1 MMSEN
6 ELFEVS
12 DLFMANKETEERTVV
27 NQGGTSSGKTYSIM
41 QLLFEMA
48 MNEPDLVV
56 TIVGQDIP
64 NLKKG
69 AYRDA
74 KTILNQSPILQV
86 WFPYIN
92 ESERVIRCINGSVL
106 EFTSFKDE
114 QDAKSGKRDVLF
126 INECDGIAYGIY
138 WQLDMRT
145 RRKVFLDYNPSA
157 RFWVHDN
164 VIGRKNVKLIISD
177 HRCNPFLSK
186 EEHEKIEKIE
196 DYELWKVYARG
207 KTGKLKGLIFPEFRI
222 VDRMP
227 EVLEC
232 KGNWYGL
239 DFGYTNDP
247 TALENMRLAHGELWV
262 DELLF
267 EAGYDN
273 PMIARVMKTNGIMRR
288 DVVIA
293 DCAEPKSISEIN
305 SFGFNVRPSSKG
317 PDSIK
322 NGIQI
327 LQRYKINV
335 TRRSTGIIQEM
346 KRYKW
351 KVDKNGVMLNVPIEV
366 WNHGI
371 DAIRYVSLKTLSA
384 LVGFQVERKLPIWKL
399 IEFT

>member
-1 MMSEN
+1 MMNEN
-6 ELFEVS
+6 EVFEVS
-12 DLFMANKETEERTVV
+12 DLFMANKEAEERTVV

-74 KTILNQSPILQV
+74 KTILNRSPILQA
-86 WFPYIN
+86 WFPYLN
-92 ESERVIRCINGSVL
+92 ESDRVIRCINGSVL

-126 INECDGIAYGIY
+126 INECDGIVYGIY

-157 RFWVHDN
+157 RFWVHDS
-164 VIGRKNVKLIISD
+164 VIGRDNVKLIISD

-186 EEHEKIEKIE
+186 EEHEKIENIE

-222 VDRMP
+222 VDRVP
-227 EVLEC
+227 EALDC

-239 DFGYTNDP
+239 DFGFSNDP
-247 TALENMRLAHGELWV
+247 SALENLRLAHGELWI

-273 PMIARVMKTNGIMRR
+273 PMIAKIMKSNGITKR

-293 DCAEPKSISEIN
+293 DCAEPKSIAEIN
-305 SFGFNVRPSSKG
+305 SFGFRVEPSSKG
-317 PDSIK
+317 ADSVN
-322 NGIQI
+322 NGLQI

-351 KVDKNGVMLNVPIEV
+351 KVDKNGVMLNVPIDV

-371 DAIRYVSLKTLSA
+371 DAIRYVALKKLSA
-384 LVGFQVERKLPIWKL
+384 RRVSNGAKATYMEVD
-399 IEFT
+399 

>member
-92 ESERVIRCINGSVL
+92 ESERVILCINGSVL

-384 LVGFQVERKLPIWKL
+384 RRVSSGAKATYMEVD
-399 IEFT
+399 

>member
-247 TALENMRLAHGELWV
+247 TALENMRLAHGELWF

-384 LVGFQVERKLPIWKL
+384 RRVSSGAKATYMEVD
-399 IEFT
+399 